1 MKKFFVP
8 VICALVGCAAGAAM
22 PAVTAQTFGAPGPS
36 AVPYEAFCEEYGRG
50 RNLSALVA
58 QHGRNGFRL
67 TSNVINYGSYA
78 CFERPTN

>member
-36 AVPYEAFCEEYGRG
+36 AVPYEAFCEQYGP

-67 TSNVINYGSYA
+67 TNEVTTYGSYV
-78 CFERPTN
+78 CFERPAN